1 MELGPILRS
10 MRHHKGAFSLLVL
23 EVAFGFVILLHALIY
38 ARYYRRFGTVAPGV
52 PIEELVV
59 VERRFLHPRAP
70 ERARAEERAALALLS
85 GLGADGVAALD
96 TVPLPDSVT
105 FPMILRERGNLKAA
119 FAWITRATPGVLDA
133 LGLKLVVGQGLGG
146 APASGDARPIVISR
160 RLAGELFD
168 LPEQALGR
176 VIDGGPGARGTVV
189 GVVENF
195 ALQGSGTPSWGSVAI
210 VADEPV
216 TEHRAIYVLR
226 CRSDRR
232 AGLVEAA
239 RRALD
244 ANPVAAADA
253 ITTVRPFVFEN
264 VRFARIS
271 RGAVVVLCWTG
282 FLIVA
287 VALAGS
293 LALSSFSVTE
303 RTRQIGVRRALG
315 ARRREIIAYFLLEN
329 LILTSLGLA
338 VGLVLGYGL
347 NRALQLV
354 MSNIPL
360 ETDLVL
366 LSAGVFLG
374 TGLLSALVPA
384 RRAAAIP
391 PWAATRTL

>member
-1 MELGPILRS
+1 
-10 MRHHKGAFSLLVL
+10 
-23 EVAFGFVILLHALIY
+23 
-38 ARYYRRFGTVAPGV
+38 
-52 PIEELVV
+52 
-59 VERRFLHPRAP
+59 
-70 ERARAEERAALALLS
+70 
-85 GLGADGVAALD
+85 
-96 TVPLPDSVT
+96 
-105 FPMILRERGNLKAA
+105 
-119 FAWITRATPGVLDA
+119 
-133 LGLKLVVGQGLGG
+133 
-146 APASGDARPIVISR
+146 
-160 RLAGELFD
+160 
-168 LPEQALGR
+168 
-176 VIDGGPGARGTVV
+176 
-189 GVVENF
+189 
-195 ALQGSGTPSWGSVAI
+195 
-210 VADEPV
+210 
-216 TEHRAIYVLR
+216 
-226 CRSDRR
+226 
-232 AGLVEAA
+232 
-239 RRALD
+239 
-244 ANPVAAADA
+244 
-253 ITTVRPFVFEN
+253 VFEN